1 MREFDDTIADSSLM
15 MPGGTR
21 VIIAG
26 DHSDTIDQVALL
38 LRESVA
44 PVEVLASCG
53 TRECVELARDRG
65 PDAVVLVDMESR
77 VDALGIARSIYEE
90 LPGIA
95 TIVLAEPGQTEDP
108 SYVRRAA
115 RSKASD
121 VLPLPPHL
129 DALTRSISE
138 AVRLEMM
145 RRPISEVRRGPRQL
159 VVVYSPKGGVG
170 KSVVAANLAAQLS
183 KDNPELSIAL
193 VDLDLRFGDQAVLL
207 DLDRSRSVLDLLSVI
222 DELTVDAIRN
232 ALTTHPSGL
241 RVLLPPP
248 EPQQAD
254 LVREVHVRQILL
266 AMKRFHDLVI
276 VDTTSA
282 LSDVT
287 LAALELADRILQI
300 CTPDVLSVW
309 KTRSSLELWEAL
321 GISQDTVWLV
331 FNRTSERSEV
341 QPEQIRSLFSNRV
354 VGDIPA
360 DFFSIQPYVNTGI
373 PLVDAPKGGRVL
385 ESLRMIAREIIPAE
399 ARVPAQTRLRA

>member
-1 MREFDDTIADSSLM
+1 MRNFDDT
-15 MPGGTR
+15 MPNVSGIIPSGTR

-38 LRESVA
+38 LGESVA
-44 PVEVLASCG
+44 PIDVVASCG
-53 TRECVELARDRG
+53 TRECLEIARDRS
-65 PDAVVLVDMESR
+65 PDAVVLIDMESR
-77 VDALGIARSIYEE
+77 VDALGIARSIYED
-90 LPGIA
+90 LPGVA
-95 TIVLAEPGQTEDP
+95 TIVLAEIRQSEDP
-108 SYVRRAA
+108 SYVRRAVQ
-115 RSKASD
+115 SKAND
-121 VLPLPPHL
+121 VVPLPPEL
-129 DALTRSISE
+129 DALTRSIFE
-138 AVRLEMM
+138 AVRLEAL
-145 RRPISEVRRGPRQL
+145 RRPLGVVRKVRRQ
-159 VVVYSPKGGVG
+159 VVVFYSPKGGVG
-170 KSVVAANLAAQLS
+170 KSVLAANLAALLA
-183 KDNPELSIAL
+183 KDNPDLSIAL

-207 DLDRSRSVLDLLSVI
+207 DLDRSRSILDLLSVI
-222 DELTVDAIRN
+222 DELTADAILN
-232 ALTTHPSGL
+232 AVTTHPSGL

-254 LVREVHVRQILL
+254 LVREGHVRQILL

-321 GISQDTVWLV
+321 GISQESVWLL

-341 QPEQIRSLFSNRV
+341 QTEQIRDLFANRV
-354 VGDIPA
+354 VGEIPA

-399 ARVPAQTRLRA
+399 ARVPA